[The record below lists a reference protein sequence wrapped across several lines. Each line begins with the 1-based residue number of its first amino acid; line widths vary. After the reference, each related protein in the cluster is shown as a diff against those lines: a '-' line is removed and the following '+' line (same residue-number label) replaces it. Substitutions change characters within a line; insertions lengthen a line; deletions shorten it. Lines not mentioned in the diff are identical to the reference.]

1 MDELEKMR
9 DIFRETADILD
20 ELIGLKG
27 REETAETKK
36 QCESILSR
44 FMIKVAEIEV
54 LRGL

>member
-36 QCESILSR
+36 QCGSILSR
-44 FMIKVAEIEV
+44 FMIKMAEIEV